1 MTIVYIDILF
11 LINSITTY
19 ILLDITS
26 FLSGAFLR
34 RKDHIFSSI
43 LSGIMAVIVFFM
55 PSGQFIG
62 IVVRIFI
69 CITIVS
75 AAFRPNLHHLVRLSG
90 IFLISSLF
98 MGGIVMLFG
107 AVVMES
113 GIIYFNM
120 SYPVLFAGFL
130 VGYIIFRLVL
140 GRRGMIKMDEI
151 VTIEAVFGLQRLK
164 FTAMVDTGN
173 LLREPVTKL
182 PVILV
187 SPEMCEGIIITGR
200 DYPTPMRSAGQD
212 FALIHTYKPDSLMIN
227 GKIRDDFMIGIAGSK
242 IQGVQGTHGII
253 GGTIWDS

>member
-26 FLSGAFLR
+26 ILSGTFLR
-34 RKDHIFSSI
+34 RREHIFSSA
-43 LSGIMAVIVFFM
+43 LSGIMAVIAFFM
-55 PSGQFIG
+55 PSGAFIG
-62 IVVRIFI
+62 LITRIFM

-75 AAFRPNLHHLVRLSG
+75 AAFRPNGHHLVRLSG
-90 IFLISSLF
+90 IFLIASLC
-98 MGGIVMLFG
+98 MGGIVMLLG
-107 AVVMES
+107 AVVMEN

-130 VGYIIFRLVL
+130 AGYLIFRIVL
-140 GRRGMIKMDEI
+140 GRRGLIKRDEI
-151 VTIEAVFGLQRLK
+151 VTVEVVFGLQRLK

-187 SPEMCEGIIITGR
+187 SPEICEGIIFTGR
-200 DYPTPMRSAGQD
+200 DYPTPMRSAGQN
-212 FALIHTYKPDSLMIN
+212 FALIHTYKSDSLMIN